1 MSSLAKE
8 SKAELL
14 RLIAAQV
21 TELNALR
28 SELSKLRVQRVA
40 DNNKQAIGAY
50 AERLAAARAEALRT
64 GKCVTVTH

>member
-50 AERLAAARAEALRT
+50 AERWAAARAEALRT